1 VSVARTPASVAQY
14 VAALKPSTRLALGVL
29 CIVVVALLWFATMPL
44 GILIGDDVG
53 LVWNVLHG
61 LTASTIPQALTE
73 TANDKY
79 RPLLNIVFSLLIP
92 LFRANF
98 AGYEA
103 VNLILELVAAFL
115 VGAIVLRLARGNE
128 LLALGCALAFVV
140 SRFAYFNVLQVQG
153 VLEAIPLIF
162 MLLAVRDA
170 ADAYV
175 LGRYD
180 RMRRMPVWYTLAIFT
195 DERYLVIGLFIVLCA
210 YLHPSRRSEPRT
222 FAIAAGGTVAALL
235 VNVGLKR
242 LFFHE
247 HVLVGTGGALI
258 AVDPGQ
264 VLHFLGAALANVF
277 GFNAGPDYLSG
288 LDVAEAG
295 APGYLLGLLVAVP
308 AIAIFAAYAATAA
321 RERRDDLIR
330 GAVIGLGLFVPLL
343 LTTAVTIRQEFRW
356 LYAPATVFLIGVA
369 AAAVRVDL
377 RGFAVR
383 AAGVAF
389 AASIAGAMWYRGHE
403 FGNVFFLTSMGIASG
418 VRDVAASDPVDPV
431 VIADHGDRN
440 VAHWIFYEGRFSTLY
455 GLDKT
460 PLVFVREPT
469 DPHPK
474 SANVVSVQG
483 GGVVRVSGPSAGE
496 IANAIAQAAVVP
508 FERPVVSFIKTFPQG
523 TINDRSVVSTPTH
536 TGALVMPWPGP
547 AGAVESLTVIAGFRY
562 SYPPARVGRRTALAF
577 YTGRPYPN
585 GSPTRAF
592 VTVRDGRTTTRVFD
606 DVLPLADAAGIKW
619 KRRMIDLRRFAGHS
633 VVVTFGAD
641 ATGEPSSAWVA
652 FGFPELVDQR

>member
-1 VSVARTPASVAQY
+1 MTRARASVTEY
-14 VAALKPSTRLALGVL
+14 VAAMTPSARLAAGVL
-29 CIVVVALLWFATMPL
+29 FIVVVALVWFATMPL
-44 GILIGDDVG
+44 GILIGDDAG

-61 LTASTIPQALTE
+61 QTASTIPQALTE

-79 RPLLNIVFSLLIP
+79 RPLLNIVFSLIIP

-98 AGYEA
+98 AGYEI
-103 VNLILELVAAFL
+103 VNLVVELIAAVL
-115 VGAIVLRLARGNE
+115 VGAIVMRLARGNQ
-128 LLALGCALAFVV
+128 LLALACATAFVV

-153 VLEAIPLIF
+153 MLEGLPLVF
-162 MLLAVRDA
+162 MLLAVREA
-170 ADAYV
+170 ADGFV

-180 RMRRMPVWYTLAIFT
+180 RMRRMPLWYALAIFT

-210 YLHPSRRSEPRT
+210 LLHPSRRSQPRT
-222 FAIAAGGTVAALL
+222 FAIAAGGAVAVLL
-235 VNVGLKR
+235 VNIGLKR
-242 LFFHE
+242 LLFHE

-258 AVDPGQ
+258 AIDPGQ
-264 VLHFLGAALANVF
+264 VMHFTGAALANVF

-308 AIAIFAAYAATAA
+308 AFALFVAYAATAV

-330 GAVIGLGLFVPLL
+330 GAVIGLALFVPLL

-356 LYAPATVFLIGVA
+356 LYAPATIFLIGVA
-369 AAAVRVDL
+369 AAAVRVEL

-383 AAGVAF
+383 AAVAVF
-389 AASIAGAMWYRGHE
+389 AASVVGSIWYRGHE
-403 FGNVFFLTSMGIASG
+403 FQNVFFLTSMGIASG
-418 VRDVAASDPVDPV
+418 VRDVAASDPVDTV

-440 VAHWIFYEGRFSTLY
+440 VAHWIFYEGRFFSLY
-455 GLDKT
+455 GLDRT
-460 PLVFVREPT
+460 PIMFVREPT
-469 DPHPK
+469 DAHPK

-496 IANAIAQAAVVP
+496 IANAIAQSAVVP
-508 FERPVVSFIKTFPQG
+508 FERPVLSFTQTFPSG
-523 TINDRSVVSTPTH
+523 TINDHSVVATPTH
-536 TGALVMPWPGP
+536 SGALVMPWPGP
-547 AGAVESLTVIAGFRY
+547 AGAVQSLTVIAGFRY
-562 SYPPARVGRRTALAF
+562 SYPPARIGRRTALAF

-619 KRRMIDLRRFAGHS
+619 KRRMVDLRRFAGHS
-633 VVVTFGAD
+633 VVLTFGAD
-641 ATGEPSSAWVA
+641 ATGDPTSAWAA
-652 FGFPELVDQR
+652 FGYPELVDGG